1 LPAGQISFDPPAG
14 HSDGETPAE
23 LNPRAGLLWL
33 HVGHRPKLPPTPT
46 GENLPRTESIPGTE
60 GGTMAYVISC
70 DCGYVSRGETEDE
83 LVEEA
88 NRHIE
93 EVHPD
98 MAGQVSRDDLLAMAE
113 EV

>member
-1 LPAGQISFDPPAG
+1 
-14 HSDGETPAE
+14 
-23 LNPRAGLLWL
+23 
-33 HVGHRPKLPPTPT
+33 
-46 GENLPRTESIPGTE
+46 
-60 GGTMAYVISC
+60 MAYVINC
-70 DCGYVSRGETEDE
+70 DCGHVSRGETEDE

-98 MAGQVSRDDLLAMAE
+98 MVGFVSRDDLLAMAE

>member
-1 LPAGQISFDPPAG
+1 
-14 HSDGETPAE
+14 
-23 LNPRAGLLWL
+23 
-33 HVGHRPKLPPTPT
+33 
-46 GENLPRTESIPGTE
+46 
-60 GGTMAYVISC
+60 MAFVITC

-93 EVHPD
+93 EVHPE
-98 MAGQVSRDDLLAMAE
+98 MAGKVSQDDLLAMAE

>member
-1 LPAGQISFDPPAG
+1 MS
-14 HSDGETPAE
+14 
-23 LNPRAGLLWL
+23 
-33 HVGHRPKLPPTPT
+33 
-46 GENLPRTESIPGTE
+46 
-60 GGTMAYVISC
+60 YVINC

-98 MAGQVSRDDLLAMAE
+98 LAGKVSVDDLLAMAE